1 MGRRRRRRRR
11 CRRRRCGG
19 GAGVAHDGGGHFFE
33 LFVQVAG
40 VGVGAGRGR
49 SRGRQRRRHRWHRR
63 RLRRLGGRWR
73 RRRTCFPLP
82 NQEMSSRVGRKCRVS
97 VKNNNNETKKER
109 SPPHPP
115 QPKADTS
122 PAVTRSRCVTKVNV
136 FLFSGLISTAFPAFP
151 ASADLFFFV
160 FRFAWPV
167 LQNSAAAI
175 GRWSVDRRG
184 AWPQFDPLGLVS
196 FVLFRFFCIPAR
208 PTSLRHLRSVDECLR
223 TIGRARNEH
232 RRTSPSPSIPA
243 DSDGRC
249 NGAGDVVDP
258 YVNTDGP
265 KVCVGW
271 LFFFIHARRR

>member
-73 RRRTCFPLP
+73 RRRTCFALP
-82 NQEMSSRVGRKCRVS
+82 NHEMSSRVGRKCRVS

-151 ASADLFFFV
+151 ASADLFFLCFV
-160 FRFAWPV
+160 SR
-167 LQNSAAAI
+167 
-175 GRWSVDRRG
+175 GRSSRTRRRRLAG
-184 AWPQFDPLGLVS
+184 GRSIDEVLGLNS
-196 FVLFRFFCIPAR
+196 THLGLFRLFCFAFFAFR
-208 PTSLRHLRSVDECLR
+208 PGQPHCDTSGPSTNVCAQSDGRGMSTDAHLHHLRSRPIV
-223 TIGRARNEH
+223 
-232 RRTSPSPSIPA
+232 
-243 DSDGRC
+243 
-249 NGAGDVVDP
+249 
-258 YVNTDGP
+258 TDDATAP
-265 KVCVGW
+265 VTW
-271 LFFFIHARRR
+271 STLT